1 MNSPLRV
8 KNKRRKATKE
18 AFFVR
23 LTTPDDGPAFFNV
36 TAHLGRAMPYRKP
49 QATCAMRVEANTVA
63 FSLLHLTKKAQQRIA
78 EDTIHMPHG
87 PLAKLMRQTQT
98 IEDLADGTVCAEIN
112 GREHRFDLTV
122 NDAGVASLEIQ
133 AGYGDGDDKTDDVTF
148 ELPFKAVTASVFLN
162 SSAVQRRIAVGFIG
176 HVGKPGTPET
186 VSRTVA
192 KVLNSISGLVE
203 FRVLTGIE
211 TVQVPAAPSQ
221 WIAQRYVRRDE
232 DKVVVEIP
240 VYLFDTE
247 HNVVDSGAAVVE
259 IDLDNAN
266 ATTGRLLYHIT
277 PAENIEEPFAA
288 YRNIC
293 DLAITEQLRIM
304 LGQEEIEGI
313 TFDVVLGDVGSG
325 TIERLREAMVVFG
338 NGIDLSPSQW
348 KLHE

>member
-36 TAHLGRAMPYRKP
+36 TAHLGRVMPYSKP

-63 FSLLHLTKKAQQRIA
+63 FSLLHLTKKAGAKIA
-78 EDTIHMPHG
+78 GDTIHMPHG

-98 IEDLADGTVCAEIN
+98 VEDLPDGTISAEIN
-112 GREHRFDLTV
+112 GREHRFDLTI
-122 NDAGVASLEIQ
+122 NDAGVAYVEIQ
-133 AGYGDGDDKTDDVTF
+133 AGYGEGDNQDGDITF
-148 ELPFKAVTASVFLN
+148 ELPFKAITASVFLN
-162 SSAVQRRIAVGFIG
+162 SAAVQRRIAVGFIG

-186 VSRTVA
+186 VTRAVA
-192 KVLNSISGLVE
+192 KILNSISGLVE

-240 VYLFDTE
+240 VYLFDKE
-247 HNVVDSGAAVVE
+247 HNVIDSGAAVVE

-277 PAENIEEPFAA
+277 PAENIEETFAP
-288 YRNIC
+288 YRSIC

-304 LGQEEIEGI
+304 LGQDEIEGI

-325 TIERLREAMVVFG
+325 TLERLRDAMVVFG